1 MCPVPPFGREELPRT
16 TVAPRLQTSDYGE
29 MPVDL
34 IARLQEIVTLR
45 RDHTAVE
52 APDGRL
58 TYDDL
63 DRLSNQ
69 LAGQLRTLGV
79 TQESR
84 VGISM
89 VRGACELVAM
99 LATLKAGG
107 AYVPLDPS
115 NPADRLRILMEDAAP
130 QVLLVGPN
138 SPLTAPPAGTLVVL
152 EDPFQ
157 VGLGFDAGP
166 ASVPVLPE
174 QLMYVLFTS
183 GSTGR
188 PKGVE
193 ITRGA
198 FGNLI
203 ASMAH
208 TPGMSQDERLLAITT
223 TSFDIAGLELFLP
236 LYQGATVV
244 IVDRATARDPY
255 RLRRRLEDG
264 DISIMQATPASWRLL
279 LEAGWQGNGK
289 LRMLCGGDAMSSALA
304 DRLIDAGCE
313 LWNMYGPTE
322 TTVWSSLARVRRKG
336 ERVTIGRT
344 IDRTTMYILD
354 DQGQSLPAEQEG
366 EIAIGGAGLARGYL
380 GRPDLTEKRFVVLPS
395 GERVYRTGDLGRWR
409 SDGNFECLGRL
420 DHQVKISGFRVEL
433 GEIEAVL
440 RSVPEV
446 REALAVVDGQDQPEP
461 RLVAYW
467 TGSASQS
474 ALLAAARRHL
484 PSYMVPSAFVALD
497 VFPLNSNGK
506 IDRKQLPRPLPSR
519 SGATKVQPPRNDL
532 ETRIAAIWRE
542 ALGVVQM
549 GVDDDFFA
557 LGGTS
562 GRAIETV
569 ARMRRAL
576 GIEVALQMLYQ
587 APTVEKL
594 ALRLGQA
601 FSPDDPIVVRLRTGS
616 AEQPPL
622 FCLLGVNLYQ
632 DLALSLGGS
641 TPVIAMHAP
650 CRYVPARESPP
661 SIERVARRYVDLI
674 RQHQPHG
681 PYHLLGL
688 CFGGIVAYQ
697 AACQLEA
704 AGESVALVAVLD
716 AILPGGFQTDHLM
729 QARQYVR
736 WARQNPLRVLSWV
749 RKIVHRA
756 RLRAF
761 ADAGLGGAGQ
771 HPVDLPVDG
780 PASDMLVEHFAAE
793 RKHLHSRLLIVR
805 ANEDEM
811 VPPWVKVR
819 PDLGWAGRADQIIE
833 HHVAAHH
840 LHILR
845 EPHVHSLARILERES

>member
-1 MCPVPPFGREELPRT
+1 
-16 TVAPRLQTSDYGE
+16 

-34 IARLQEIVTLR
+34 IARLQEIVAVR

-58 TYDDL
+58 TYGDL

-79 TQESR
+79 TRESR

-89 VRGACELVAM
+89 ARGACELVAM

-115 NPADRLRILMEDAAP
+115 NPVDRLRIFMEDAAP

-138 SPLTAPPAGTLVVL
+138 SPLTTSPSCTRVVL

-157 VGLGFDAGP
+157 VGRGFEADP
-166 ASVPVLPE
+166 ASMPVLPE
-174 QLMYVLFTS
+174 QLMYILFTS

-198 FGNLI
+198 FANFI

-208 TPGMSQDERLLAITT
+208 APGMGQNDRLLAITT

-236 LYQGATVV
+236 LYLGATVV
-244 IVDRATARDPY
+244 IVDRATARDPL
-255 RLRRRLEDG
+255 RLRRRLEED

-279 LEAGWQGNGK
+279 LEAGWQGNGN

-304 DRLIDAGCE
+304 DRLIDAGSE
-313 LWNMYGPTE
+313 LWNLYGPTE
-322 TTVWSSLARVRRKG
+322 TTVWSSIARIGRKG
-336 ERVTIGRT
+336 ERVTIGLP
-344 IDRTTMYILD
+344 IDCTTMYILD
-354 DQGQSLPAEQEG
+354 DRGQSLPVEQEG

-380 GRPDLTEKRFVVLPS
+380 GRPDLTEQRFVVLPS
-395 GERVYRTGDLGRWR
+395 GERVYRTGDLGRRR

-467 TGSASQS
+467 TGSASQA
-474 ALLAAARRHL
+474 ALLAAARKNL
-484 PSYMVPSAFVALD
+484 PSYMVPSAFVAVD

-506 IDRKQLPRPLPSR
+506 IDRKQLPRPMPSR
-519 SGATKVQPPRNDL
+519 SETTKTQAPRNDL
-532 ETRIAAIWRE
+532 ETRLAAIWRE
-542 ALGVVQM
+542 TLGVVQI

-562 GRAIETV
+562 GQAIETV

-576 GIEVALQMLYQ
+576 GIEVALQMLYE
-587 APTVEKL
+587 APTVKKL
-594 ALRLGQA
+594 ALCLGQA
-601 FSPDDPIVVRLRTGS
+601 FSPDDPIVVRLKAGS

-622 FCLLGVNLYQ
+622 FCLMGVTLYQ
-632 DLALSLGGS
+632 DLALSLEGS
-641 TPVIAMHAP
+641 RPVIAMHAP
-650 CRYVPARESPP
+650 CRYIPSHESPP
-661 SIERVARRYVDLI
+661 SIERVARRYVELI

-688 CFGGIVAYQ
+688 CFGGIVAYE
-697 AACQLEA
+697 AAWQLEA

-729 QARQYVR
+729 KVRQYVR
-736 WARQNPLRVLSWV
+736 WARQNPLRVLSWA

-761 ADAGLGGAGQ
+761 AVKGLGGVGQ

-780 PASDMLVEHFAAE
+780 PASDMLVERFAAE

-805 ANEDEM
+805 ANEDEI
-811 VPPWVKVR
+811 VPPWVRVR

-833 HHVAAHH
+833 HYVAAHH
-840 LHILR
+840 LSILR
-845 EPHVHSLARILERES
+845 EPHVRSLARVLEKETQRG

>member
-1 MCPVPPFGREELPRT
+1 
-16 TVAPRLQTSDYGE
+16 
-29 MPVDL
+29 
-34 IARLQEIVTLR
+34 
-45 RDHTAVE
+45 
-52 APDGRL
+52 
-58 TYDDL
+58 
-63 DRLSNQ
+63 
-69 LAGQLRTLGV
+69 
-79 TQESR
+79 
-84 VGISM
+84 
-89 VRGACELVAM
+89 
-99 LATLKAGG
+99 
-107 AYVPLDPS
+107 
-115 NPADRLRILMEDAAP
+115 
-130 QVLLVGPN
+130 
-138 SPLTAPPAGTLVVL
+138 
-152 EDPFQ
+152 
-157 VGLGFDAGP
+157 
-166 ASVPVLPE
+166 
-174 QLMYVLFTS
+174 
-183 GSTGR
+183 
-188 PKGVE
+188 
-193 ITRGA
+193 
-198 FGNLI
+198 
-203 ASMAH
+203 
-208 TPGMSQDERLLAITT
+208 
-223 TSFDIAGLELFLP
+223 
-236 LYQGATVV
+236 
-244 IVDRATARDPY
+244 
-255 RLRRRLEDG
+255 
-264 DISIMQATPASWRLL
+264 
-279 LEAGWQGNGK
+279 
-289 LRMLCGGDAMSSALA
+289 
-304 DRLIDAGCE
+304 
-313 LWNMYGPTE
+313 
-322 TTVWSSLARVRRKG
+322 
-336 ERVTIGRT
+336 VTIGRP
-344 IDRTTMYILD
+344 IDRTTLSILD
-354 DQGQSLPAEQEG
+354 DQGQSSPAEKEG

-395 GERVYRTGDLGRWR
+395 GERVYRTGDLGRRR

-474 ALLAAARRHL
+474 ALLAAARRRL

-506 IDRKQLPRPLPSR
+506 IDRKQLPRPMPSR
-519 SGATKVQPPRNDL
+519 SGATKTQPPRNDL

-542 ALGVVQM
+542 TLGTVQV

-562 GRAIETV
+562 GQAIETM

-576 GIEVALQMLYQ
+576 GIEVSLQMLYE

-622 FCLLGVNLYQ
+622 FCLVGVNLYQ
-632 DLALSLGGS
+632 DLALSLEGS
-641 TPVIAMHAP
+641 MPVIAMHAP

-661 SIERVARRYVDLI
+661 SIERVARRYVELI

-688 CFGGIVAYQ
+688 CFGGIVAYE
-697 AACQLEA
+697 AAWQLEA

-716 AILPGGFQTDHLM
+716 AILPGGFQTDRLM
-729 QARQYVR
+729 QARQYVL
-736 WARQNPLRVLSWV
+736 WARQNPLRVLSWL

-761 ADAGLGGAGQ
+761 AHEGLGGAGQ
-771 HPVDLPVDG
+771 HPVDLPVEG

-793 RKHLHSRLLIVR
+793 RKYLHSRLLIVR
-805 ANEDEM
+805 ANEDEI
-811 VPPWVKVR
+811 VAPWVKVR

-845 EPHVHSLARILERES
+845 EPHVRSLARVLEREP